1 MNNIEVSY
9 NFYQDYS
16 EYYGFNDNLKS
27 RIQAIRNRY
36 SINNNILD
44 EDFIKEYF
52 VEIFSWSVFPKILLE
67 NIDFYL
73 KEYNISGI
81 IDPCCGNAFHTY
93 LFSNILKLNT
103 YTVDIQNENNSWITI
118 HEEDGRIFLKSL
130 NNKEHKLNAL
140 LLSWIDY
147 ESLTI
152 ELLNLYKGNVIISL
166 GNYDKL
172 SQNYLKLLNDKFK
185 KIYQITLKMPWG
197 LNENVELY
205 IKKN

>member
-1 MNNIEVSY
+1 MNSIELSY
-9 NFYQDYS
+9 NFYDDYIQ
-16 EYYGFNDNLKS
+16 YNRFNENLKS
-27 RIQAIRNRY
+27 RIQAIRKRY
-36 SINNNILD
+36 SINKKILD
-44 EDFIKEYF
+44 KDFIEEYF
-52 VEIFSWSVFPKILLE
+52 VEIFSWSVFPKIVLE
-67 NIDFYL
+67 HIDFYL

-152 ELLNLYKGNVIISL
+152 ELLNLYKGNLIISL

-185 KIYQITLKMPWG
+185 KIFQNILKMPWG

>member
-16 EYYGFNDNLKS
+16 KYYEFNDNLKN

-52 VEIFSWSVFPKILLE
+52 VEIFSWSVFPKVLLE
-67 NIDFYL
+67 NINFYL

-103 YTVDIQNENNSWITI
+103 YTVDIQNENNSWMTI
-118 HEEDGRIFLKSL
+118 NEEDGRLFLKSL
-130 NNKEHKLNAL
+130 DDEEHKLNAL

-152 ELLNLYKGNVIISL
+152 ELLNLYKGDVVISL
-166 GNYDKL
+166 GNYEKL
-172 SQNYLKLLNDKFK
+172 SPNYLKLLNKNFK
-185 KIYQITLKMPWG
+185 KEYQIILKMPWG

-205 IKKN
+205 IKK